1 MDLKMNLERGWFWNG
16 LAMDLEWTWNGLGMD
31 LEGPQDGFGMDLQWT
46 WNRVVMTSELLRNN
60 GLAMDL
66 E

>member
-1 MDLKMNLERGWFWNG
+1 MDLQR
-16 LAMDLEWTWNGLGMD
+16 TWNGLGMD